1 METTIIFAASMCAML
16 LYESL
21 TQNKKNKKK

>member
-16 LYESL
+16 IYEAL
-21 TQNKKNKKK
+21 TKNKKNKKK